1 MPFPRS
7 DYCRKGKSILG
18 SCNFLDKSSKCKDV
32 FYVLRE
38 LIVIEIMCYENIGA
52 NHGAVQSIELMV
64 KFNHFLLK
72 DHIQAQKVSLSG

>member
-1 MPFPRS
+1 M
-7 DYCRKGKSILG
+7 
-18 SCNFLDKSSKCKDV
+18 
-32 FYVLRE
+32 LRE

-52 NHGAVQSIELMV
+52 NHDAVQSIELMV